1 MSSRVGR
8 AGEYLAACSLE
19 HLGVQVSIV
28 HAANFDLV
36 AWHGDDVWRVE
47 VKTSADYALQRPST
61 FHFMTRSG
69 RDRRPLSNCD
79 VVAFVAL
86 NLRLV
91 LFRHVSLVTGTS
103 TRISGNQF
111 SAQRELDTWLTA
123 TRR

>member
-8 AGEYLAACSLE
+8 AGEYLVACSLE
-19 HLGVQVSIV
+19 QIGVQISIV

-36 AWHGDDVWRVE
+36 AWHHDDVWRVE
-47 VKTSADYALQRPST
+47 VKTSGDFDNQRPGT
-61 FHFMTRSG
+61 FHYKTRTG
-69 RDRRPLSNCD
+69 IDRRPLSHCD
-79 VVAFVAL
+79 VVAFVSL

-91 LFRHVSLVTGTS
+91 LYRHVSLVTGTS